1 LNSQTLWSKQIA
13 NGFQKGLDQ
22 NGYSKR
28 RIKLHFLPAYAP
40 HLNPIERLR
49 GAMHKHITHNR
60 HYADF
65 NQFTEAIFTFFRKIP
80 PQIWPAFR
88 DAVIDNFRVI
98 SQEKYQLF
106 G

>member
-1 LNSQTLWSKQIA
+1 
-13 NGFQKGLDQ
+13 
-22 NGYSKR
+22 
-28 RIKLHFLPAYAP
+28 LHFLPAYAP

-49 GAMHKHITHNR
+49 GVMHKHITHNR